1 MHSANHSR
9 KSATMRHT
17 GAVVFVLAVSAV
29 RSTIAALLDLDA
41 LAIVT
46 RELVASALG
55 LCNKQFN
62 IIKEG
67 GFCAAT
73 GLIRPVPSTEL
84 YSGSSALFISVIYM
98 KVFLMN

>member
-1 MHSANHSR
+1 LAIVFVVATRAVFYTVTFFVAHDTKTGGTR
-9 KSATMRHT
+9 KLIFGARTARQT

-55 LCNKQFN
+55 LCSF
-62 IIKEG
+62 
-67 GFCAAT
+67 
-73 GLIRPVPSTEL
+73 S
-84 YSGSSALFISVIYM
+84 
-98 KVFLMN
+98 